1 MPASCPRYPLPH
13 HPAPCPARDQ
23 DSHITLWRGPNNR
36 HQGQG
41 SELLLQAL
49 PVSLSCTSGMPK
61 SCVRSIVTKQIQ
73 PSLYVRTAGR
83 TLGLNSGSELGTSHS
98 SCSCSTARAHLKVVE
113 MNLPAHFCN
122 TGLTLSSRMT
132 GRTPKKGSVA
142 EPGRQGQAPGRGVIM
157 AAPVSVCHHVSTIG
171 HRPSPTNCA
180 PQDKLQALKTT
191 LHFVCPNPEELR
203 RIRLQRAIHPPVKS
217 GNDSMRIFTVKR

>member
-49 PVSLSCTSGMPK
+49 PVSPSCTSGMPK

-98 SCSCSTARAHLKVVE
+98 SCSCSTARAHLKVVDE
-113 MNLPAHFCN
+113 FDEFAS
-122 TGLTLSSRMT
+122 TLLQH
-132 GRTPKKGSVA
+132 
-142 EPGRQGQAPGRGVIM
+142 EPHLVVKNDWEDAKEGQRG
-157 AAPVSVCHHVSTIG
+157 
-171 HRPSPTNCA
+171 
-180 PQDKLQALKTT
+180 
-191 LHFVCPNPEELR
+191 
-203 RIRLQRAIHPPVKS
+203 
-217 GNDSMRIFTVKR
+217 